1 MDEEVT
7 FRSVTEAARVLQGV
21 ALVTP
26 VVTSRYLDAEI
37 SGNVFL
43 KCENFQRT
51 GAFKFRG
58 AYHALWQ
65 VKSRGIATS
74 VATIS
79 SGNHGQ
85 GIALASALL
94 GFSAHVVMP
103 QPVSPWKRHAVAG
116 YGARV
121 TLTENRLI
129 AEEKIRDILAQQNAI
144 YVHAFNNP
152 HVMAGQGTV
161 ILEFLDQ
168 VGSLDILLAPVGGG
182 GLLSGLC
189 IAGHHLQTALKI
201 FACEPTG
208 ASDAEE
214 SIRLNQVVP
223 MPHPNTL
230 ADGLRTS
237 LGSRTLPILRDHL
250 AGILHVSEEEIIRA
264 VRFAQERLELVIE
277 PSSAVALAPILR
289 GEAVLRGKR
298 VGVVLTG
305 GNVDLNELWSA
316 LERHGRRGTGD

>member
-1 MDEEVT
+1 MDADVT
-7 FRSVTEAARVLQGV
+7 FCSITKAASVLRGV
-21 ALVTP
+21 AHVTP
-26 VVTSRYLDAEI
+26 VVTSRQLDATVW
-37 SGNVFL
+37 GNVFL

-65 VKSRGIATS
+65 MKSLGITKA

-85 GIALASALL
+85 GMALAASLL
-94 GFSAHVVMP
+94 GLSAHVVMP
-103 QPVSPWKRHAVAG
+103 EPVSLLKYHAVVS
-116 YGARV
+116 YGGTV

-129 AEEKIRDILAQQNAI
+129 AEEKIREVVAQEAAM
-144 YVHAFNNP
+144 YVHAFNDP
-152 HVMAGQGTV
+152 QVIAGQGTV
-161 ILEFLDQ
+161 MLEFLDQ
-168 VGSLDILLAPVGGG
+168 VKSLDVLLAPVGGG

-189 IAGHHLQTALKI
+189 VAGHHLQPTLKI
-201 FACEPTG
+201 FACEPYG
-208 ASDAEE
+208 ASDVEA
-214 SIRLNQVVP
+214 SIRLNRIVP

-250 AGILHVSEEEIIRA
+250 ASVLHVSEEEMLLA
-264 VRFAQERLELVIE
+264 MRFAYERLKLVIE

-289 GEAVLRGKR
+289 AEAALLGKR

-305 GNVDLNELWSA
+305 GNVDLDGLWSA
-316 LERHGRRGTGD
+316 LEKKCSARPGR